1 MWRCSTRNAFQP
13 RRILQCH
20 HRFGMNPKL
29 IRSTNQLQIVLDNDQ
44 QSLIKNKSE
53 AIPSDSR
60 SLNHLENNNST
71 LTGKQWTVFSNKI
84 YQYHQKKLH
93 P

>member
-13 RRILQCH
+13 WRILQCH
-20 HRFGMNPKL
+20 HRCKCIITKTTRIKCPAYRLQKCFLVGMNPKL

-53 AIPSDSR
+53 AIPSDVA
-60 SLNHLENNNST
+60 
-71 LTGKQWTVFSNKI
+71 K
-84 YQYHQKKLH
+84 
-93 P
+93 